1 MKNLLFV
8 YLATLNISYTANKVW
23 SFPLCCILRY
33 RITLRQMEKMPRVTL
48 EISGSLSHWKGENQT
63 IKGKLDDDM
72 EKNLICS
79 SLEVPLFKVAS
90 VWYYIHAHENCKKYI
105 LMMWIKD

>member
-1 MKNLLFV
+1 MEKKKFKKNMKNLLFV

-72 EKNLICS
+72 VKN
-79 SLEVPLFKVAS
+79 FDM
-90 VWYYIHAHENCKKYI
+90 YKY
-105 LMMWIKD
+105 